1 MANHIIEIAYVK
13 LIPGTDPSEGDAQRI
28 MQETLQTI
36 VSQPGVKNLYWG
48 RQIEN
53 PDTYQLVV
61 GP

>member
-1 MANHIIEIAYVK
+1 MANQVTEIAYVK
-13 LIPGTDPSEGDAQRI
+13 LIPGTNPSEGDAQRI
-28 MQETLQTI
+28 LKETLQT
-36 VSQPGVKNLYWG
+36 VTSQPGVKNLYWG